1 MPSGDQCSSSS
12 AVESS
17 MISSKTDY
25 KDQVHF
31 ITQRLLVDEAD
42 VTLMSYAYRD
52 RPANTIIQWNANCY
66 GRFPKHV
73 MIM

>member
-1 MPSGDQCSSSS
+1 MQQQLGSRKASYL
-12 AVESS
+12 ESS

-31 ITQRLLVDEAD
+31 VTQRLLKDEAD

-52 RPANTIIQWNANCY
+52 RPANTTIQCNANCY
-66 GRFPKHV
+66 GRFQKHV